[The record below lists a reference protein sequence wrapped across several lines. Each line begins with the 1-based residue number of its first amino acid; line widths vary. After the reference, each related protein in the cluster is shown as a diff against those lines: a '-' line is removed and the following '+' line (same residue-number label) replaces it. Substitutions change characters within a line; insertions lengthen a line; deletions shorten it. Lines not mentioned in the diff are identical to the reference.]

1 MNQQKASD
9 GAIKV
14 LLRDLESDGNALRT
28 ILIKHIHSKN
38 FVRSNIL
45 ALCLLHLYI
54 SLGLKLFSDQKLKYS

>member
-28 ILIKHIHSKN
+28 ILIKHIHCKTYVRLNISSFVAPLLRLKIVLRLKN
-38 FVRSNIL
+38 KRFV
-45 ALCLLHLYI
+45 
-54 SLGLKLFSDQKLKYS
+54 

>member
-38 FVRSNIL
+38 YLRLNISSFMAPTFIHIGFLRSKYKIL
-45 ALCLLHLYI
+45 VW
-54 SLGLKLFSDQKLKYS
+54 

>member
-38 FVRSNIL
+38 YVRSNIL
-45 ALCLLHLYI
+45 SLCLRHSKI
-54 SLGLKLFSDQKLKYS
+54 KIKIFIG

>member
-28 ILIKHIHSKN
+28 ILIKHIHSKTYA
-38 FVRSNIL
+38 RLNI
-45 ALCLLHLYI
+45 
-54 SLGLKLFSDQKLKYS
+54 FSFMAPPNCSKLKK